1 MRGFAQTLSFRAGPF
16 CLCEVDPVRQHKAAN
31 FRHRAE
37 LLYLESWK
45 GKRLHAANLPRS
57 GI

>member
-1 MRGFAQTLSFRAGPF
+1 VEAA
-16 CLCEVDPVRQHKAAN
+16 RQHKAAN

-37 LLYLESWK
+37 LLYLESLK
-45 GKRLHAANLPRS
+45 GKHILAANLPQF

>member
-1 MRGFAQTLSFRAGPF
+1 MEPL
-16 CLCEVDPVRQHKAAN
+16 RQHKAAN

-45 GKRLHAANLPRS
+45 GKHILAVNLPRF